1 MIVTPLLPGRTGH
14 DAPMMHLRRAQDDG
28 VFDRFAGH
36 TEGLWAKGRDVW
48 TIPTMTEAAH
58 AQA

>member
-1 MIVTPLLPGRTGH
+1 
-14 DAPMMHLRRAQDDG
+14 MMHLRRAQDDG

-36 TEGLWAKGRDVW
+36 VEDLWAKGRDAW
-48 TIPTMTEAAH
+48 TIPTAEVAAD